1 MSTCTTGYIAAGSNL
16 GDRRAAIDSAIA
28 AFRCTVG
35 ITVKAVSSI
44 IETAP
49 VGLPLQGHYLNAVI
63 ELETSLDGRSLLESC
78 LHIEVRHGRNRS
90 VEQRW
95 GPRTLDLD
103 VLLYGEAVID
113 EPGLTVPHPRL
124 HERSFVLE
132 PLAEIAPHLVHPVLG
147 RSIADLRDEL
157 RARSGGS
164 RPGLGAVLAAPAI
177 GADPAAGR

>member
-1 MSTCTTGYIAAGSNL
+1 MSTRTTAYIAAGSNL
-16 GDRRAAIDSAIA
+16 GDRRAVIASAIA
-28 AFRCTVG
+28 AFRSTVG
-35 ITVKAVSSI
+35 ITVNAVSSI

-63 ELETSLDGRSLLESC
+63 AIETSLDSRSLLETC
-78 LHIEVRHGRNRS
+78 LRIEVRHGRNRS

-95 GPRTLDLD
+95 GPRTMDLD

-157 RARSGGS
+157 RARSGGD
-164 RPGLGAVLAAPAI
+164 RPSVGPVVAAPAAA
-177 GADPAAGR
+177 ADQAAGR

>member
-1 MSTCTTGYIAAGSNL
+1 MSTSTTAYIAAGSNL

-28 AFRCTVG
+28 AFRSTVG

-49 VGLPLQGHYLNAVI
+49 VGLPLQGQYLNAVI
-63 ELETSLDGRSLLESC
+63 ELEASLDSRSLLETC
-78 LHIEVRHGRNRS
+78 LRVEVRHGRNRS

-103 VLLYGEAVID
+103 VLLYGEAVVD

-124 HERSFVLE
+124 HERLFVLE
-132 PLAEIAPHLVHPVLG
+132 PLAELAPHVVHPVLG

-157 RARSGGS
+157 RARSGQD
-164 RPGLGAVLAAPAI
+164 RRGLGPVLAAPAM
-177 GADPAAGR
+177 GGDQAAGR